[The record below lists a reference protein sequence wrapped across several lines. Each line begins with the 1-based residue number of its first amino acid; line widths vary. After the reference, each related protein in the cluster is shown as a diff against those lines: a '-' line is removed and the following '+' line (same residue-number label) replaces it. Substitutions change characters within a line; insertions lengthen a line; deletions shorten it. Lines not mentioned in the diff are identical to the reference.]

1 MIEGPALHW
10 PWPTSM
16 AMEIWIC
23 MWPTIAPGPF
33 ATNRR
38 VPSGSAVVRVNNR
51 PVSDPDLVGRFTV
64 DAHGTLKEE
73 GEVDA
78 LYLNDGTG
86 RFTPLSFTG
95 GRFLDEDGNPL
106 KEPPYDWGLSV
117 MFRDMNGDGA
127 PDIYVCND
135 FQSPDRIWINSGDGQ
150 FRAIPRLAL
159 RHTSVY
165 SMGVDFADINR
176 DGYDDFFVV
185 DMLRRDHQHRHNQ
198 GGMLFPVHVPI
209 GEIDNRPQYARN
221 TLFINRGDG
230 TYAEISALSGTI
242 ASDWSWTPVFLDV
255 DLDGFEDLL
264 ISTGHELDSANVDV
278 TNHAEEIM
286 AAKNLS
292 ALEKMYLR
300 KMYDRLELPKVAF
313 RNRGDLTF
321 EDVSAAWGFGT
332 PGVSHGM
339 CLADLDG
346 DGDLDVVMNNLNG
359 AAGVYRNEGV
369 APRVAVRLKGQSTNT
384 RGIGAKIWLYGGAV
398 PVQSQE
404 MICGGR
410 YLSSDDPMRVF
421 AAGNLTNEM
430 RRSEG

>member
-1 MIEGPALHW
+1 
-10 PWPTSM
+10 
-16 AMEIWIC
+16 
-23 MWPTIAPGPF
+23 
-33 ATNRR
+33 
-38 VPSGSAVVRVNNR
+38 
-51 PVSDPDLVGRFTV
+51 
-64 DAHGTLKEE
+64 
-73 GEVDA
+73 
-78 LYLNDGTG
+78 
-86 RFTPLSFTG
+86 
-95 GRFLDEDGNPL
+95 
-106 KEPPYDWGLSV
+106 
-117 MFRDMNGDGA
+117 
-127 PDIYVCND
+127 
-135 FQSPDRIWINSGDGQ
+135 
-150 FRAIPRLAL
+150 
-159 RHTSVY
+159 
-165 SMGVDFADINR
+165 
-176 DGYDDFFVV
+176 
-185 DMLRRDHQHRHNQ
+185 
-198 GGMLFPVHVPI
+198 
-209 GEIDNRPQYARN
+209 
-221 TLFINRGDG
+221 
-230 TYAEISALSGTI
+230 
-242 ASDWSWTPVFLDV
+242 DWSWTPVFLDV

-398 PVQSQE
+398 PLQSQE

-410 YLSSDDPMRVF
+410 YLSSDDPMRVV
-421 AAGNLTNEM
+421 AAGSLTNEM
-430 RRSEG
+430 RIEVKWRSGAAFDKVAGRDQTGVLGTDVGLLVGSANYEDGQANGGCVRIYDVKRRVSGESVLGQEFSAGPLALADVDGDGDLDLFVGGRVLSGRYPAPADSLLLNNEGGRLMVGQRFEELGLVMGAMVSDLDGDGMPEWILACGWV